1 LHAEYVKY
9 TIQIETG
16 GLDSISELAKKHKIT
31 VYLGIIK
38 RTKNRGEHSIYV
50 ALVYINK
57 VGKIKS
63 VHRKLQPT
71 YHESLIWSPGDG
83 NGLQVYN
90 LNNLQLVVLIAVKIG
105 YHCQEQHYM
114 A

>member
-1 LHAEYVKY
+1 
-9 TIQIETG
+9 
-16 GLDSISELAKKHKIT
+16 
-31 VYLGIIK
+31 
-38 RTKNRGEHSIYV
+38 V
-50 ALVYINK
+50 ALVYINE

-90 LNNLQLVVLIAVKIG
+90 
-105 YHCQEQHYM
+105 
-114 A
+114 